1 MQRSGFHPQH
11 IFPLRPQQPL
21 LNEYLKLLFLSF
33 LQQWRASLFL
43 VPCLVAVTNNPDKIN
58 PRERTIPSSSQ
69 LQAAGYHHRE
79 LKAAGAG
86 GRCPVMTEVSRGLA
100 SAWCTFSVLT
110 ILFTYLLFMC
120 RCVCMCVPV
129 DVYICKR
136 VYCVHVYEYICI
148 CVHCVCVYVNM
159 YMCVHVYVYM

>member
-1 MQRSGFHPQH
+1 MQSSGFHPQH
-11 IFPLRPQQPL
+11 ILPLRPQQPL

-58 PRERTIPSSSQ
+58 PREGTIPSSSQ

-86 GRCPVMTEVSRGLA
+86 GRRPVMTEVSRGLA

-110 ILFTYLLFMC
+110 ILFTYYLC
-120 RCVCMCVPV
+120 V
-129 DVYICKR
+129 DVY
-136 VYCVHVYEYICI
+136 
-148 CVHCVCVYVNM
+148 VCVYLWMCIYVNACIV
-159 YMCVHVYVYM
+159 YMHMSIYVYVCTVYVCM